1 MLNDENSK
9 YGLLLSRNSKGKKD
23 SVIPL
28 SSRLVELLQAYHN
41 RYRTKT
47 WLFEGWGKGE
57 KYSDHYLEEVLKK
70 YTKLA
75 GKQSL

>member
-1 MLNDENSK
+1 
-9 YGLLLSRNSKGKKD
+9 
-23 SVIPL
+23 
-28 SSRLVELLQAYHN
+28 LVELLQAYHN
-41 RYRTKT
+41 RYRTKN